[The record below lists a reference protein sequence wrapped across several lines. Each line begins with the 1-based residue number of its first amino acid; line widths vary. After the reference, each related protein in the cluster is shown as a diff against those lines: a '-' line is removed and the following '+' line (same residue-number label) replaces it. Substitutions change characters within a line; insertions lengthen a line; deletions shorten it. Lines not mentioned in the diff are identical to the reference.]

1 MKRYI
6 FLAATALTLAACTND
21 ETATPD
27 SPVALKVNAVIGTVD
42 TRAAG
47 TQWSQYDQI
56 GISTVEGTDT
66 DYANVCYQWDG
77 NGFTAP
83 AESAIYFQSP
93 EVVTFHAYYPFV
105 PTPGTAAQPLT
116 GVSTD
121 ATNQTAE
128 NQPLID
134 FLYASGATASKD
146 APTVSFTGDHAF
158 THRMSQITL
167 TFIEGSDI
175 TLDGAW
181 SYTLG
186 GLKLQGTFNPQDG
199 TATADDVEA
208 KLLTLSLSEVETAN
222 ARYTAPS
229 LILFPQ
235 DAASIAL
242 TVTVGGQDYT
252 ATLTVKDGKLQ
263 PGNNYTWDVTVSK
276 TGLRVGEAE
285 IKDWNGVSG
294 GGTTATM

>member
-1 MKRYI
+1 M
-6 FLAATALTLAACTND
+6 
-21 ETATPD
+21 
-27 SPVALKVNAVIGTVD
+27 
-42 TRAAG
+42 
-47 TQWSQYDQI
+47 
-56 GISTVEGTDT
+56 
-66 DYANVCYQWDG
+66 
-77 NGFTAP
+77 
-83 AESAIYFQSP
+83 
-93 EVVTFHAYYPFV
+93 
-105 PTPGTAAQPLT
+105 PGTAAQPLA

-167 TFIEGSDI
+167 TFIEGDDMD
-175 TLDGAW
+175 LDGAW

-186 GLKLQGTFNPQDG
+186 GLKLQGTFDPQDG

-208 KLLTLSLSEVETAN
+208 KPLAISLNGVQTTN
-222 ARYTAPS
+222 ARYTASP

-235 DAASIAL
+235 DVASIAL

-252 ATLTVKDGKLQ
+252 APLTVKDGKLQ
-263 PGNNYTWDVTVSK
+263 PGNNYTWDITVSK

-285 IKDWNGVSG
+285 IKDWTGVNG